1 MRGASVS
8 PHRSRPNP
16 SSGGVKRIDEMLLG
30 GKAWS
35 TSRLSRDQENHAENI
50 DKLWRVRKD
59 NSNVSLFR
67 IILIPEL
74 YTQPSVGM
82 DRHQQAFLRG
92 WHCAHFL
99 RPRQLE
105 TTYSRLLICRPMMM
119 IIYSWQCKSFNTVY
133 LRHITQRQMFSRS
146 VRKRKIGLS
155 WQINGLVSHCV
166 SPSTRAGNSSWSYG

>member
-1 MRGASVS
+1 MGASSTLSLGRPKYLVPTFSILLSFIRNHQARQWLRGASVS
-8 PHRSRPNP
+8 PHRSRPHP

-50 DKLWRVRKD
+50 DKQWRVRKD

-99 RPRQLE
+99 RPSQLE

-119 IIYSWQCKSFNTVY
+119 IIYSWQCKSWFDCMRN
-133 LRHITQRQMFSRS
+133 R
-146 VRKRKIGLS
+146 
-155 WQINGLVSHCV
+155 
-166 SPSTRAGNSSWSYG
+166 